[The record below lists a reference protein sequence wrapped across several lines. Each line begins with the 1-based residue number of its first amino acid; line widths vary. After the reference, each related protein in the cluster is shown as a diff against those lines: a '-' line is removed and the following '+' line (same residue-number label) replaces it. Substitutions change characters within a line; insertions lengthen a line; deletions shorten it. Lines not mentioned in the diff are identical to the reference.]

1 LAITSDLTISIWK
14 KGYQHTGS
22 YETYVTKRSSNSGEW
37 NYSLGASYY
46 YGPGGCPEEVG
57 KYVTGRRNWGGSQY
71 ELRFTDYLVEAD
83 LNAWT
88 NLVLVVSSDTIQ
100 FYVNGVSTG
109 SSCFGNFFSI
119 PSVDVQAPLTFG
131 TCNCGLPESFHGILD
146 DIGIW
151 NRALTDAEVLALY
164 LGEPP
169 TPGCMDPTA
178 CNFDSEANFND
189 GSCVPS
195 GCMEPGACN
204 FNENAECAGE
214 TCDYSCCPG
223 PGCCGEGMV
232 WDVAAQTCMLDPD
245 FIADAIEAAVA
256 EALMGCVPVYPGG
269 PGSSGCPGDLS
280 GDGFIGT
287 NDLLELLSLYAS
299 MCPEPDPLPGDP
311 CAGLESVNY
320 QGHHYPVVAAGGACW
335 FATNLRV
342 RKYANGDAIPGELSD
357 AAWVA
362 ATAGA
367 QAVYA
372 ADPERL
378 EAYGRLYNWFAVND
392 PRGLCP
398 VGWHVPSNV
407 EWMDFEVALGMD
419 PVGVFTTGWRGEDEG
434 TQLKADPT
442 DWVPWNGSDDFG
454 FSAVPGGYRSYM
466 GGGPSFD
473 VGTCG
478 YYWTSSASISGRA
491 WSRGFSTEQS
501 GISRDYSYHQLG
513 FSVRC
518 IKD

>member
-1 LAITSDLTISIWK
+1 MEVRWYKDFGQTNIAIAPTPSAPA
-14 KGYQHTGS
+14 GS
-22 YETYVTKRSSNSGEW
+22 WNHVVFTAEGNSGLGLFYLNGQLLATNESMAAQGPIDGC
-37 NYSLGASYY
+37 NYNNNSLYLGTEN
-46 YGPGGCPEEVG
+46 GNLG
-57 KYVTGRRNWGGSQY
+57 NWGG
-71 ELRFTDYLVEAD
+71 A
-83 LNAWT
+83 
-88 NLVLVVSSDTIQ
+88 
-100 FYVNGVSTG
+100 
-109 SSCFGNFFSI
+109 
-119 PSVDVQAPLTFG
+119 
-131 TCNCGLPESFHGILD
+131 LD

-151 NRALTDAEVLALY
+151 NRALTDAEVMALY
-164 LGEPP
+164 HGEPP
-169 TPGCMDPTA
+169 TPGCTDSTA
-178 CNFDSEANFND
+178 CNFNAEANTDD

-232 WDVAAQTCMLDPD
+232 WDVAAQTCTIDPD
-245 FIADAIEAAVA
+245 FIAGAIETAVA

-335 FATNLRV
+335 FATNLRA

-357 AAWVA
+357 AAWVV
-362 ATAGA
+362 ATSGA

-372 ADPERL
+372 ADPERFDT
-378 EAYGRLYNWFAVND
+378 YGRLYNWFAVND

-398 VGWHVPSNV
+398 AGWHVPSNV

-434 TQLKADPT
+434 TQLKADPS
-442 DWVPWNGSDDFG
+442 DWVPWNGTDEFG

-473 VGTCG
+473 AGTRG